1 MANAPRGQKGQDV
14 HGVFLLDKPAGR
26 TSNQALQDV
35 KRLFSARKAGH
46 TGSLDP
52 FATGML
58 PICLGEATKTAGFML
73 DADKSYIATARFGT
87 ATSTGDTEGEVL
99 REEAVPDL
107 SEADIQSVLAD
118 FEGVIEQ
125 VPPMYS
131 ALKHE
136 GKPLYQLAR
145 EGREVAR
152 EARKVTIH
160 SLVIESWNSPR
171 LTFRVQCSKGTYVRT
186 LGEDLAKALGSCAHL
201 ESLRRLSVTPFDPD
215 AMVTLD
221 ALVEARDSGR
231 HMDLLLPIDAGLGH
245 WPRAEITE
253 GQAARF
259 CHGNAVIVDGQQ
271 PGMVR
276 VYQQD
281 GGILGIGET
290 RDDNQTYPKRLFLL

>member
-201 ESLRRLSVTPFDPD
+201 ESLRRFSVTPFDPD

>member
-160 SLVIESWNSPR
+160 SLVLESWNSPR

>member
-1 MANAPRGQKGQDV
+1 MTPAGRGQNI
-14 HGVFLLDKPAGR
+14 HGVILLDKPAGR
-26 TSNQALQDV
+26 SSNQALQDV

-73 DADKSYIATARFGT
+73 DADKAYRATAQLGT
-87 ATSTGDTEGEVL
+87 ATATGDTEGEVVN
-99 REEAVPDL
+99 EEAVPDL
-107 SEADIQSVLAD
+107 SEADIESVLAD

-136 GKPLYQLAR
+136 GKPLYKLAR
-145 EGREVAR
+145 EGREVERDAR
-152 EARKVTIH
+152 EVTIH
-160 SLVIESWNSPR
+160 SLVLESWQPPR
-171 LTFRVQCSKGTYVRT
+171 LIFRVECSKGTYVRT
-186 LGEDLAKALGSCAHL
+186 LAEDLAKALGSCAHL

-215 AMVTLD
+215 AMVTLEALD
-221 ALVEARDSGR
+221 AARESGR
-231 HMDLLLPIDAGLGH
+231 HLEYLLPTDAGLQH
-245 WPRAEITE
+245 WPRIEITE

-259 CHGNAVIVDGQQ
+259 CNGSPVIVDGQE
-271 PGMVR
+271 PGIAR

-281 GGILGIGET
+281 GGILGIGEIKS
-290 RDDNQTYPKRLFLL
+290 DGQTHPKRLFLL

>member
-1 MANAPRGQKGQDV
+1 MTPAVRGHNI
-14 HGVFLLDKPAGR
+14 HGVILLDKPAGR
-26 TSNQALQDV
+26 SSNQALQDV

-73 DADKSYIATARFGT
+73 DADKAYRATARLGT
-87 ATSTGDTEGEVL
+87 ATATGDTEGEVVT
-99 REEAVPDL
+99 EEAVPEL
-107 SEADIQSVLAD
+107 SEADIETVLAD

-136 GKPLYQLAR
+136 GKPLYRLAR
-145 EGREVAR
+145 EGREVERDAR
-152 EARKVTIH
+152 EVTIH
-160 SLVIESWNSPR
+160 SLVLESWQPPR
-171 LTFRVQCSKGTYVRT
+171 LIFRVECSKGTYVRT
-186 LGEDLAKALGSCAHL
+186 LAEDLAKALGSCAHL

-215 AMVTLD
+215 AMVTLEV
-221 ALVEARDSGR
+221 LEAAGVAGR
-231 HMDLLLPIDAGLGH
+231 QLDYLLPTDAGLEH
-245 WPRAEITE
+245 WPKAEITE

-259 CHGNAVIVDGQQ
+259 RHGNPVIVDDQQ

-276 VYQQD
+276 VYEQ
-281 GGILGIGET
+281 GGRILGIGET
-290 RDDNQTYPKRLFLL
+290 RTDNQTYPKRIFLLD

>member
-221 ALVEARDSGR
+221 VLVEARDSGR